1 VRRALLLALLGAL
14 AVPAAA
20 SAHASL
26 DREWPAF
33 RERMA
38 FSPRLIVLRFD
49 QHVDVLPGAIQ
60 VLDAKGRNLAGVAH
74 AIERGLTVRVPVLRR
89 GAYTVRWKALSTD
102 GHVVNGVYTFGVQVP
117 APPVTDAV
125 GAQGPTRVEH
135 VVRWLYFVGIALL
148 VGGLGFDLL
157 VARVR
162 WWLVTAGAIV
172 TLEAGI
178 VAFLLRAED
187 ALQLPFTAFL
197 YGDLSPIAGGT
208 RFGQAF
214 IAMELGFAF
223 VAALLF
229 LAWLTG
235 RRAFAWGA
243 FVLALAMSSG
253 LSLSGHSSESALESF
268 ADWLHLSAG
277 ALWVGGLV
285 HLAVFR
291 RGLRRFST
299 LATVC
304 VAVLVLAGVFLSVMR
319 LPDLSDLWASSYG
332 QVLLVKLA
340 LVSVALALGAYHRF
354 VAVRTATVV
363 AESALAM
370 AVLLVAAVLVDSK
383 PPAPVPSPDNA
394 VSLPR

>member
-1 VRRALLLALLGAL
+1 
-14 AVPAAA
+14 
-20 SAHASL
+20 
-26 DREWPAF
+26 
-33 RERMA
+33 
-38 FSPRLIVLRFD
+38 
-49 QHVDVLPGAIQ
+49 
-60 VLDAKGRNLAGVAH
+60 
-74 AIERGLTVRVPVLRR
+74 
-89 GAYTVRWKALSTD
+89 
-102 GHVVNGVYTFGVQVP
+102 VQVP

-135 VVRWLYFVGIALL
+135 VVRWVYFVGIALL

-229 LAWLTG
+229 LAWLTE

-243 FVLALAMSSG
+243 FVLALGMSSG

-268 ADWLHLSAG
+268 ADWLHLCAA

-291 RGLRRFST
+291 RGVRRFST
-299 LATVC
+299 LATAC

-319 LPDLSDLWASSYG
+319 LPDLHDLWSSSYG
-332 QVLLVKLA
+332 HVLLVKLA
-340 LVSVALALGAYHRF
+340 LVAAALALGAYHRF

-383 PPAPVPSPDNA
+383 PPAPVPSPPDA
-394 VSLPR
+394 VSVPR